1 LLIKINGVNGLYPL
15 TPFLL
20 LLLSGGESLLLSAR
34 FIQHVIR
41 EKFMA
46 EAAHQVPKMMSAML
60 LTGHGDVDKLQYRQ
74 DVATPKPGVGQ
85 VLVQVTATAKNN
97 TDRKAREGLYPTK
110 GKEEVTSFAMG
121 GSPTLTFPRIQG
133 ADIAGRVVAVGEG
146 VDAARIG
153 ERGLLDFN
161 IYVDER
167 RDINLTPDYYGH
179 GADGGYAD
187 FVAVPADQFHH
198 VPNSELRDAEL
209 AAMGM
214 CSYQTAY
221 HMMTSANVSAGERVL
236 VTGASGGVGTA
247 LIQLCRIVGA
257 VPYAVSQP
265 DKADALLALGA
276 EAVID
281 RGDLSTF
288 VERVLATT
296 DGKPIDA
303 VMDLVGGQMTDLFID
318 TMIVDMQGRNSYP
331 RLSIAGASGGNIS
344 EIMWTRI
351 YLYQVQVFGVS
362 HGTREEAEQLIEWI
376 RSGALKPVLHG
387 AFKLSDLHNAER
399 YFVSRGSNYLG
410 KIVIV
415 PDAQW
420 ETHGAPFAL
429 TTA

>member
-1 LLIKINGVNGLYPL
+1 MSTAP
-15 TPFLL
+15 
-20 LLLSGGESLLLSAR
+20 
-34 FIQHVIR
+34 HVPNT
-41 EKFMA
+41 MT
-46 EAAHQVPKMMSAML
+46 AMV
-60 LTGHGDVDKLQYRQ
+60 LTGHGDIDKLQYRQ
-74 DVATPKPGVGQ
+74 DITTPHPTPGQ

-133 ADIAGRVVAVGEG
+133 ADIAGRVVAVGNG
-146 VDAARIG
+146 VDASRIG

-161 IYVDER
+161 IYADER

-179 GADGGYAD
+179 GADGGYAEY
-187 FVAVPADQFHH
+187 VAVPADQFHH
-198 VPNSELRDAEL
+198 VPNPELQDAEL

-247 LIQLCRIVGA
+247 LIQLCRILGA
-257 VPYAVSQP
+257 IPYAVSQL

-281 RGDLSTF
+281 RGDLATF
-288 VERVLATT
+288 VERVLAETS
-296 DGKPIDA
+296 GKPIDA

-318 TMIVDMQGRNSYP
+318 TMIVDMQQRRSYP

-344 EIMWTRI
+344 EVMWTRI
-351 YLYQVQVFGVS
+351 YLYQVQIFGVS

-376 RSGALKPVLHG
+376 RSGALKPVLHA

-399 YFVSRGSNYLG
+399 YFVNRNSNYLG

-420 ETHGAPFAL
+420 EAHGAPFAL
-429 TTA
+429 TTS

>member
-1 LLIKINGVNGLYPL
+1 MVG
-15 TPFLL
+15 
-20 LLLSGGESLLLSAR
+20 
-34 FIQHVIR
+34 
-41 EKFMA
+41 
-46 EAAHQVPKMMSAML
+46 AASQVPKTMSAML
-60 LTGHGDVDKLQYRQ
+60 LTGHGGVEKLQYRQ
-74 DVATPKPGVGQ
+74 DVTTPQPGLGQ

-133 ADIAGRVVAVGEG
+133 ADIVGRVVAVGDG
-146 VDAARIG
+146 VETSRIG

-161 IYVDER
+161 IYADER

-187 FVAVPADQFHH
+187 YVVVPADQFHH
-198 VPNSELRDAEL
+198 VPNPELQDAKL

-257 VPYAVSQP
+257 IPYAVSQL
-265 DKADALLALGA
+265 DKADALLTLGA

-288 VERVLATT
+288 VERVMAETN
-296 DGKPIDA
+296 GKPIDA

-318 TMIVDMQGRNSYP
+318 TMIVDMQGRSSYP
-331 RLSIAGASGGNIS
+331 RLSIAGASGGNLS
-344 EIMWTRI
+344 EMMWTRI
-351 YLYQVQVFGVS
+351 YLYQVQIFGVS

-376 RSGALKPVLHG
+376 RSGALKPVLHA

-399 YFVSRGSNYLG
+399 YFVNRGSNYLG

-420 ETHGAPFAL
+420 GTHGEPFAL
-429 TTA
+429 TSA

>member
-1 LLIKINGVNGLYPL
+1 
-15 TPFLL
+15 
-20 LLLSGGESLLLSAR
+20 
-34 FIQHVIR
+34 
-41 EKFMA
+41 MA
-46 EAAHQVPKMMSAML
+46 EAVPQVPKTMSAML

-74 DVATPKPGVGQ
+74 DVITPKPGAGQ

-161 IYVDER
+161 IYADER

-187 FVAVPADQFHH
+187 FVVVPADQFHH
-198 VPNSELRDAEL
+198 VPNPELHDAEL

-221 HMMTSANVSAGERVL
+221 HMMTSANISAGERVL

-257 VPYAVSQP
+257 IPYAVSQL

-281 RGDLSTF
+281 RGDLATF

-318 TMIVDMQGRNSYP
+318 TMIVEMQGRSSYP

-344 EIMWTRI
+344 EIMWTRV
-351 YLYQVQVFGVS
+351 YLYQVQIFGVS

-399 YFVSRGSNYLG
+399 YFVNRGSNYLG